1 MQSVVIYYK
10 DEADGKKIDHVG
22 FIPLSKKTRE
32 EIRKKAAEYNARKSV
47 YRAKIIDDPLIE
59 AAFNTIR
66 PLEPPYRQPE
76 GLIDDIENLRN
87 ELSNF
92 TAAIE
97 SDLELILDRLRETPT
112 QEATK

>member
-10 DEADGKKIDHVG
+10 DEADGIKIDHVG

-32 EIRKKAAEYNARKSV
+32 EIREKAAEYNARKSV
-47 YRAKIIDDPLIE
+47 YRAKVIDDPLIE
-59 AAFNTIR
+59 AAFNTVR
-66 PLEPPYRQPE
+66 PLEPPYRQPKD
-76 GLIDDIENLRN
+76 LIDDIENVYNGLQD
-87 ELSNF
+87 F
-92 TAAIE
+92 IAGMA

>member
-32 EIRKKAAEYNARKSV
+32 EIREKAAEYNARKSV

-59 AAFNTIR
+59 AAFNTVR
-66 PLEPPYRQPE
+66 PLEPPYRQPKD
-76 GLIDDIENLRN
+76 LIDDIENVHK
-87 ELSNF
+87 E
-92 TAAIE
+92 I
-97 SDLELILDRLRETPT
+97 SDFIDGITTDLDLILDRLRETPAE
-112 QEATK
+112 EAKQ